1 MNLQQIIERLAE
13 IEVEV
18 RNSTDIEAV
27 KKLGEEK
34 TELLEKRAE
43 LEKIEARALEGA
55 KIDAGQ
61 IVPKVVE
68 ARGVT
73 VAPQVEYRT
82 AWLNAMRG
90 VALSDAEQNLMVE
103 KRAMTG
109 EGYVIPDSTA
119 NMIVDQLVDT
129 VPLLNEIELL
139 RVKGN
144 VSVAVQSVAPTVT
157 KRKGGVAQAESD
169 LTLLQ
174 IKLGSYTISSFV
186 RVGADLASMAIDAF
200 EKWLVDK
207 IVEQL
212 GYKIEDYIVNGTGSD
227 EPAGLD
233 KAFIGSAWV
242 DKTDAIKAT
251 TSIGVTDLDAG
262 IGLLPEAYDS
272 QAMFVV
278 SKKTFYTSIINLT
291 DVNNFPVVT
300 KEGNSFFLRGY
311 PVKFSGKVGADVLF
325 FGALKRGIVGNLSG
339 EINVEKQRNLGYNSW
354 DILGWGMFDC
364 KPTKNGSIIKIALTL

>member
-157 KRKGGVAQAESD
+157 KQRGGVAQSESD

-242 DKTDAIKAT
+242 DKTDAI
-251 TSIGVTDLDAG
+251 
-262 IGLLPEAYDS
+262 
-272 QAMFVV
+272 
-278 SKKTFYTSIINLT
+278 
-291 DVNNFPVVT
+291 
-300 KEGNSFFLRGY
+300 
-311 PVKFSGKVGADVLF
+311 
-325 FGALKRGIVGNLSG
+325 
-339 EINVEKQRNLGYNSW
+339 
-354 DILGWGMFDC
+354 
-364 KPTKNGSIIKIALTL
+364 